1 MADKFRLSVLTPD
14 RKVFDDVVEAVEAC
28 GALGDFG
35 VLPGHYAYITSV
47 RPGGLSIGTGADR
60 KVFAVGHGIAQIS
73 ADKVSIVL
81 SSCKDAAEVDVAAAK
96 AKLAEAERALVE
108 RDPSDPACVDA
119 RVDQE
124 MALGEL
130 LAASKAGVA

>member
-1 MADKFRLSVLTPD
+1 MADRFRLSVLTPD
-14 RKVFDDVVEAVEAC
+14 RKVFDDVVDTVEAS

-47 RPGGLSIGTGADR
+47 RPGGLSIGSGADR
-60 KVFAVGHGIAQIS
+60 TVYAVGHGIAQIS

-81 SSCKDAAEVDVAAAK
+81 SSCKDAKDVDVAEAK
-96 AKLAEAERALVE
+96 ARLADAERALVE
-108 RDPSDPACVDA
+108 RDPSDPLCADA

-130 LAASKAGVA
+130 LAASKAGIN